1 MFVIDKEYALCP
13 VGKPQF
19 DMKYRVVDDDGNDVP
34 DGEIG
39 EFVFEN
45 PYVRGY
51 INLPEETAK
60 VFKGCRYFEEKYGN
74 VEWMAYPKIDVV
86 TCENK
91 LGELSYRG

>member
-13 VGKPQF
+13 VGKTQF

-45 PYVRGY
+45 PYVRG
-51 INLPEETAK
+51 
-60 VFKGCRYFEEKYGN
+60 
-74 VEWMAYPKIDVV
+74 
-86 TCENK
+86 
-91 LGELSYRG
+91 

>member
-1 MFVIDKEYALCP
+1 MFVIDKEYDLCP

-19 DMKYRVVDDDGNDVP
+19 DMKYRVVDDD
-34 DGEIG
+34 
-39 EFVFEN
+39 
-45 PYVRGY
+45 
-51 INLPEETAK
+51 
-60 VFKGCRYFEEKYGN
+60 GN